1 MSGNLEIREG
11 DSNETVRA
19 GQDLET
25 IWSNPEMLSDLPSIA
40 QQALGFD
47 PALST
52 FPFLGGFLFLFF
64 FFGFGDWSFARWRFR
79 LAKLYGQMGQRKQHK
94 RNGMAG

>member
-25 IWSNPEMLSDLPSIA
+25 IWSNPEMLSDLPALHSKLWGLTQLFPPSRFFGVFCFLCFFWFWGLEFCKMEVQIG
-40 QQALGFD
+40 QALWADG
-47 PALST
+47 
-52 FPFLGGFLFLFF
+52 
-64 FFGFGDWSFARWRFR
+64 
-79 LAKLYGQMGQRKQHK
+79 AKE
-94 RNGMAG
+94 AT